1 MLSCNVRD
9 HMSIGRGIWTN
20 HPAPGATYE
29 LKYGWGKA
37 YSWYEI
43 YNGIQG
49 VEGISAV
56 FIDGSARWVKQMEM
70 EVIGRPHVN
79 VWGVMPN

>member
-1 MLSCNVRD
+1 M
-9 HMSIGRGIWTN
+9 GRGIWTN

-29 LKYGWGKA
+29 LLDGFGA
-37 YSWYEI
+37 YSWYQI

-49 VEGISAV
+49 VEGMSSV
-56 FIDGSARWVKQMEM
+56 FIDGSARWIKGRDM

-79 VWGVMPN
+79 VWGIMP